1 MRRLQVLATGCL
13 LLGLTLPTPL
23 WAATVTQRQS
33 ATQDTWHNG
42 TATLA
47 NNAQVQSGNV
57 TLTNV
62 GDLSAYCTLTVPTL
76 TGAPSANTAVVVWF
90 QVSTDASTFPDGGA
104 SVTPAQTP
112 DMVFPLR
119 TVATAQVV
127 TVRVDRIPLG
137 LFRVL
142 IRNDN
147 TGVTMNTTWSLK
159 CKTYTLQ
166 IQ

>member
-1 MRRLQVLATGCL
+1 MMRLSVLIACL
-13 LLGLTLPTPL
+13 LVGLTLTTPV
-23 WAATVTQRQS
+23 WAAIITQRNS

-42 TATLA
+42 SSTLA
-47 NNAQVQSGNV
+47 NNAQVQSASV

-62 GDLSAYCTLTVPTL
+62 GDLSAYCTLSVPMSA
-76 TGAPSANTAVVVWF
+76 APAANSAVVVWF

-104 SVTPAQTP
+104 SVTPARTP
-112 DMVFPLR
+112 DVVFPLR
-119 TVATAQVV
+119 NASGTQVV

-137 LFRVL
+137 LFQVL

-159 CKTYTLQ
+159 CKTHTLQ
-166 IQ
+166 VQ